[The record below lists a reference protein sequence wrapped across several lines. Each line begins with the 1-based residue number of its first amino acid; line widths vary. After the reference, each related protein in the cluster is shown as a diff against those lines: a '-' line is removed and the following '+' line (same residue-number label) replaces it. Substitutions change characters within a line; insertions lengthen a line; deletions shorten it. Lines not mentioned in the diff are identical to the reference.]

1 MDIKY
6 FRLVYIGLIL
16 VFFSYN
22 LSGYN
27 GSVLGENNSDQSG
40 SNSASILTEVQFPD
54 TQLEGGVR
62 KITNIKY
69 VNDSEESKTL
79 DLFLPEK
86 MYTEKKYPLIIYIHG
101 GAWLE
106 GSKDYFKDYRIVK
119 ADFIVASVDYRL
131 SGEDLFPAQIHD
143 IKAAL
148 RWLRKNSTKF
158 YIDTSNIGAYGE
170 SAGGHLAL
178 LLGTTSDI
186 PELNGNIGYDLSEST
201 DVKAVVSEYGIT
213 NLASIAKQCEENS
226 ACITDYRENGSI
238 IGKLLGCYYNECG
251 SKLNQASPIN
261 YLTPDDASINL
272 FHSKKDSIVP
282 YEQSVE
288 FYAKASEIESLN
300 IQMSL
305 SENGAHI
312 DGELREKYLSE
323 IIKFFSDSLK

>member
-16 VFFSYN
+16 VFFSYK

-27 GSVLGENNSDQSG
+27 GSVLGENNSNLPD
-40 SNSASILTEVQFPD
+40 SNSASMLTEIQFPD
-54 TQLEGGVR
+54 TQLEEGVR

-69 VNDSEESKTL
+69 VNDSEESKRL

-86 MYTEKKYPLIIYIHG
+86 VYAEKKYPLIIYIHG

-119 ADFIVASVDYRL
+119 AGFIVASVDYRL
-131 SGEDLFPAQIHD
+131 SDEDLFPAQIHD
-143 IKAAL
+143 VKAAL
-148 RWLRKNSTKF
+148 RWLRKNSTKY

-201 DVKAVVSEYGIT
+201 NVKAVVSEYGIT
-213 NLASIAKQCEENS
+213 NLTSIAKQCEENT
-226 ACITDYRENGSI
+226 ACINDYRGNGSI
-238 IGKLLGCYYNECG
+238 INKLLGCNYNECG
-251 SKLNQASPIN
+251 TELKQASPIN
-261 YLTPDDASINL
+261 YLSPDDASIYL

-282 YEQSVE
+282 FEQSVE
-288 FYAKASEIESLN
+288 FNTKASEIKGLE

-305 SENGAHI
+305 SKNGAHI

-323 IIKFFSDSLK
+323 IIKFFSDTLK